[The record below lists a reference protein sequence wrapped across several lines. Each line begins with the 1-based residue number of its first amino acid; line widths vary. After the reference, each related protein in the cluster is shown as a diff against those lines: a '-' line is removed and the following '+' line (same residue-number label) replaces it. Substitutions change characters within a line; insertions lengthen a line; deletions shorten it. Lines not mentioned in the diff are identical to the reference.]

1 MALRSPKSGKLGAP
15 SIFRDVLIS
24 AISTVATSVLEISVL
39 VAVWDYVDMIA
50 RSEGWWVYAIV
61 LVNSVALPVGVVF
74 ATLWWRSRP
83 SANRTL
89 LIKLAQLH
97 AIGIGRRDIIAFGGH
112 GITQTEEDRDFRT
125 WDAEV
130 AAILKK
136 LNVSDMSYFKTIDQY
151 PGWQAAPNIDPRI
164 RRIEAAYN
172 EKSKRLSEIIAHHRD
187 L

>member
-1 MALRSPKSGKLGAP
+1 MEDLLITKLP
-15 SIFRDVLIS
+15 TL
-24 AISTVATSVLEISVL
+24 L
-39 VAVWDYVDMIA
+39 VAGVEGGALFAAWDYVGMVA

-61 LVNSVALPVGVVF
+61 IINSAALPVVVIF
-74 ATLWWRSRP
+74 ATLWWRDRP
-83 SANRTL
+83 NANRKH
-89 LIKLAQLH
+89 LIKLAQLY
-97 AIGIGRRDIIAFGGH
+97 AIGIGRRDSIAYGGH
-112 GITQTEEDRDFRT
+112 GFTQEEEDRDFRT

-130 AAILKK
+130 TAILKK

-187 L
+187 I